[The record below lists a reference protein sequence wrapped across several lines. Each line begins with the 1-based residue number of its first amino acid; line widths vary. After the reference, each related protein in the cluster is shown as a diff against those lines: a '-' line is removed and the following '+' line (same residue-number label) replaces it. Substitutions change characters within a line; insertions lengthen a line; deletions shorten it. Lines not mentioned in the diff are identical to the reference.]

1 MCDNAKDCGLSPIWE
16 RNVRRS
22 TCSPHVSNDTNYQAV
37 SRSRSLLRSAAL
49 VNSPAFSDS
58 LPYENGHGD
67 HLKESWHYLL
77 IIAPLY
83 LLRILVPEMYYKNFL
98 YLYSLYTKIDCPQAS
113 DTIKFSVIVLVYILI
128 WWFFSIEP
136 LMTVRLPFDLIQ

>member
-1 MCDNAKDCGLSPIWE
+1 MPKIGLSPIWE

-83 LLRILVPEMYYKNFL
+83 LLRILVPEMYYKNFSICIHCIL
-98 YLYSLYTKIDCPQAS
+98 KLTVLKPQ
-113 DTIKFSVIVLVYILI
+113 TLLKF
-128 WWFFSIEP
+128 P
-136 LMTVRLPFDLIQ
+136 R